1 MSHVVCSMLLLLELP
16 FEVQMPE
23 TWLSTIGEIL
33 NAIFALVIRGYLIF
47 ILIGIMI
54 YATSLSDGFAKSLV
68 VLGIALYFGGPIIIN
83 ILGHFS
89 GIETITLESAT
100 SAWLHLLGMTDAEL
114 ITILVWLGDAVAA
127 ICMLIGAI
135 LYFTPTAND
144 MTGKGKSLMIRALML
159 APILAFF
166 HVAAWL

>member
-1 MSHVVCSMLLLLELP
+1 MECSLLLLLELP
-16 FEVQMPE
+16 FEVQLPDA
-23 TWLSTIGEIL
+23 WLNTIGEIL
-33 NAIFALVIRGYLIF
+33 NVIFALVIRGYLIF
-47 ILIGIMI
+47 ILIGMMI
-54 YATSLSDGFAKSLV
+54 YATSLSDGLAKSLV
-68 VLGIALYFGGPIIIN
+68 ILGIALYLGGPIIIN
-83 ILGHFS
+83 IFGYFS
-89 GIETITLESAT
+89 GIEAITLEGAT

-114 ITILVWLGDAVAA
+114 ISTLVWLGDAVAA

-144 MTGKGKSLMIRALML
+144 MTGKGKSLMVRALML

>member
-1 MSHVVCSMLLLLELP
+1 MVNLAFLLLELP
-16 FEVQMPE
+16 FEVQMPD
-23 TWLSTIGEIL
+23 TWLNTIGEIL
-33 NAIFALVIRGYLIF
+33 NVFFALVIRGYLIL
-47 ILIGIMI
+47 ILIGMMI
-54 YATSLSDGFAKSLV
+54 YATSLSDGLAKSLV
-68 VLGIALYFGGPIIIN
+68 ILGIGLYFGGPIIIN

-100 SAWLHLLGMTDAEL
+100 SAWLHLLGMTDAEV
-114 ITILVWLGDAVAA
+114 ISILVWLGDAVAA